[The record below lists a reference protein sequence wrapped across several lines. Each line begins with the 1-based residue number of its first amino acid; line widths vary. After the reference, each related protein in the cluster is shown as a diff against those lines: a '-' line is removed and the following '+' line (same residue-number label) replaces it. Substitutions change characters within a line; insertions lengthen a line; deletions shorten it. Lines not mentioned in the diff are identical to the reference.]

1 MTVDERRRWL
11 AGLRLYDRAAIPSA
25 SGRYLRGC
33 SIVGRRD
40 ANWCPEDPIW
50 DVDLDATGFDEERR
64 TFVNESRLQPLPY
77 PGMRGNIIVGPD
89 REPEPARPRRRR
101 PKART
106 ASA

>member
-1 MTVDERRRWL
+1 MTDDERRKWL

-25 SGRYLRGC
+25 GGRYLRGC
-33 SIVGRRD
+33 HVLGRRD

-50 DVDLDATGFDEERR
+50 DVDLDATGFDDERR
-64 TFVNESRLQPLPY
+64 TFVHESELQPPPY
-77 PGMRGNIIVGPD
+77 PGMTGNIIVEPGPE
-89 REPEPARPRRRR
+89 RMHRRRR